1 MIKIIRVTRLGKDLL
16 DIENVKRF
24 IETFYEPGSMD
35 AKVYF
40 SRQLTNY
47 VKISN

>member
-1 MIKIIRVTRLGKDLL
+1 MLKIFRLTRLGKNLL

-24 IETFYEPGSMD
+24 IENFYEPGTRD

-40 SRQLTNY
+40 LRELTNY